1 MPPVD
6 GLLKFISDISF
17 KNTVFH
23 PESGQHIS
31 VPFTDKMKS
40 QWTSPENIPSELKE
54 DLDDVM
60 KSLYG
65 EKASRL
71 KTTTMRL
78 CW

>member
-6 GLLKFISDISF
+6 NLLKFISDISF
-17 KNTVFH
+17 ENTVLH
-23 PESGQHIS
+23 PESGQQIS
-31 VPFTDKMKS
+31 VPFTDERRS

-54 DLDDVM
+54 DLDNVM

-65 EKASRL
+65 KKASRL
-71 KTTTMRL
+71 ETTTMRI